1 MAEDIISEIGTL
13 KEDIK
18 STLRCVPSSYQIKK
32 AALEGDLLIVDESR
46 IPSIDVVFDGADQL
60 DSKFNMIKGG
70 GGALLR
76 EKILHSTA
84 KTIVIT
90 AESFKY
96 LKTFN
101 RTVPIEIHPFAL
113 SVVKK
118 RLESEFKGKS
128 ELRMLNE
135 GYPYVT
141 ENGNFIFDTLFS
153 SFENMEEKEKELKN
167 IAGVLEVGIFT
178 KHANV
183 YYKAKENGE
192 FENINTIQQ

>member
-18 STLRCVPSSYQIKK
+18 STLQCVPSSYQIKK

-90 AESFKY
+90 A
-96 LKTFN
+96 L
-101 RTVPIEIHPFAL
+101 
-113 SVVKK
+113 
-118 RLESEFKGKS
+118 
-128 ELRMLNE
+128 
-135 GYPYVT
+135 
-141 ENGNFIFDTLFS
+141 
-153 SFENMEEKEKELKN
+153 
-167 IAGVLEVGIFT
+167 
-178 KHANV
+178 
-183 YYKAKENGE
+183 
-192 FENINTIQQ
+192 